1 MARRSGPTIFGRS
14 ERGNTAI
21 VFAVAFPALLL
32 ASGGAI
38 NFAYLSAEKANIQKV
53 ADAAS
58 TNAARE
64 LSFARPDPDK
74 VVAVA
79 ESYAAS
85 MLTGIAGTKVAAR
98 VLENM
103 SGVEVQISTASV
115 LPMPLPILDS
125 TYALQVAATARVS
138 AGPPIC
144 VIALE
149 PSADRAINLDK
160 DARLSGPGC
169 AVYSNS
175 MASAGITAK
184 MSAVLQAELICSA
197 GGKSGAKANFLPEP
211 MTDCPVVPDPLVS
224 RQAPSDGACREFDLT
239 ISGGSRI
246 LEPGVYCQGLRITG
260 GAQVVLKSGIYV
272 IRDGPFVVQ
281 DGMLTGTNVGFYLKG
296 DAATFRFDPK
306 TTIDLTAPKDGPL
319 AGFLIFEDR
328 QAKELREHRIQ
339 SDNARNLLGTIYLS
353 RGRLLVDAKKPVADQ
368 SAYTIIVA
376 RRLDLNEGPN
386 LVLNT
391 GYASTDIPVP
401 KGVGPL
407 GGKVSLAK

>member
-1 MARRSGPTIFGRS
+1 MARRSDGTPFLRCIG
-14 ERGNTAI
+14 GHTAVI
-21 VFAVAFPALLL
+21 FAVAFPAMLL
-32 ASGGAI
+32 AGGGAL
-38 NFAYLSAEKANIQKV
+38 NFVYISAEKANIQKV

-85 MLTGIAGTKVAAR
+85 MLTGVSGTKVAAR
-98 VLENM
+98 VLDNM
-103 SGVEVQISTASV
+103 TGVEVQISTEAI
-115 LPMPLPILDS
+115 LPMPLPVLDS

-149 PSADRAINLDK
+149 ASAGRAINLDK
-160 DARLSGPGC
+160 AARLSGPGC

-175 MASAGITAK
+175 TDSAGITAK
-184 MSAVLQAELICSA
+184 MNAVMQADLICSA
-197 GGKSGAKANFLPEP
+197 GGKSGAKANFQPEP
-211 MTDCPVVPDPLVS
+211 MTDCPVVPDPLAT
-224 RQAPSDGACREFDLT
+224 RPAPSDGACRDFDLT
-239 ISGGSRI
+239 ISGGSRT
-246 LEPGVYCQGLRITG
+246 LEPGVYCQGLKITG

-272 IRDGPFVVQ
+272 IRDGPLIVQ
-281 DGMLTGTNVGFYLKG
+281 DGTLIGTNVGFYLKG
-296 DAATFRFDPK
+296 DAATFRFDSK

-328 QAKELREHRIQ
+328 QAKDLREHRIQ

-391 GYASTDIPVP
+391 GYAATDVPVP

>member
-1 MARRSGPTIFGRS
+1 MAGRS
-14 ERGNTAI
+14 ATRHVWRSIGGNTAVI
-21 VFAVAFPALLL
+21 FAVAFPALLL
-32 ASGGAI
+32 AGGGAI
-38 NFAYLSAEKANIQKV
+38 NFVYISSEKANIQKI

-79 ESYAAS
+79 ESYASS
-85 MLTGIAGTKVAAR
+85 MLTGVPGTKVAAR
-98 VLENM
+98 VLDNLT
-103 SGVEVQISTASV
+103 GVEVQISTESV
-115 LPMPLPILDS
+115 LPMPMPILDS

-149 PSADRAINLDK
+149 TGADRAINLDK

-175 MASAGITAK
+175 VGSAGITAK
-184 MSAVLQAELICSA
+184 MNAVLQAELICSA

-211 MTDCPVVPDPLVS
+211 MTDCPVVPDPLVT
-224 RQAPSDGACREFDLT
+224 RQAPSEGACRAFDLT
-239 ISGGSRI
+239 ISGGSRT
-246 LEPGVYCQGLRITG
+246 LEPGVYCQGLKIMG
-260 GAQVVLKSGIYV
+260 GANVVLKPGIY
-272 IRDGPFVVQ
+272 IIKDGPFLVQ
-281 DGMLTGTNVGFYLKG
+281 DGTLTGTNVGFYLRG